1 MQDHLKK
8 VFDKTGVTSRR
19 DLVAAIFF
27 QHYFP
32 ALGNDPLTTQG
43 GGKVAMSGS

>member
-32 ALGNDPLTTQG
+32 ALGNGPLTTDGRLLQPPTG
-43 GGKVAMSGS
+43 D